1 MKKRNNIKL
10 QILKI
15 FFQIAV
21 ICIATFLYNF
31 FHSFFTLAILLT
43 VIILPACS
51 VAAALVMKAQVSAD
65 IITYQKSAV
74 CDEKIEYKLILKNSG
89 WGLSLNC
96 QLICTIEN
104 TFYKNIEKND
114 NSELK
119 ISMPITIHG
128 SESVSIPVTS
138 KYTGNIRFTVTDIY
152 YDDICGLITVHKN
165 VQSDADTIVYPKAYD
180 MDSEECLAYMD
191 GVSETEESTKKGND
205 FSEVTDIR
213 EYQPG
218 DRLKDIHWKLSAKK
232 DILMVKERESVSQSR
247 ILLVPNLAGGKERVE
262 NVISMTYNLTR
273 AFISE
278 NTSVGIL
285 IWNGERY
292 EWMEFNIYDKESV
305 MDVFSQIFGMSCYGE
320 EIDIINLVKNF
331 YPHLQSFVII
341 DERDGEVSGE
351 IVYQ

>member
-1 MKKRNNIKL
+1 MNKRNNIKL
-10 QILKI
+10 HILKI

-31 FHSFFTLAILLT
+31 FHSFFTLVILLT
-43 VIILPACS
+43 VIILPVSS
-51 VAAALVMKAQVSAD
+51 VAAALVMKNQISAD

-96 QLICTIEN
+96 QIIGMIEN
-104 TFYKNIEKND
+104 TFYKSIEIND
-114 NSELK
+114 NNELK
-119 ISMPITIHG
+119 ISMPVTIHG
-128 SESVSIPVTS
+128 SENIFIPVTS
-138 KYTGNIRFTVTDIY
+138 KYTGNIRLTVTDIY
-152 YDDICGLITVHKN
+152 YDDICGLITVHKI
-165 VQSDADTIVYPKAYD
+165 VQNDADTIVYPKSYD
-180 MDSEECLAYMD
+180 MDSEECLVYMD

-247 ILLVPNLAGGKERVE
+247 ILLVPNLAGSKERIE

-273 AFISE
+273 AFIIE
-278 NTSVGIL
+278 NTPVGIL
-285 IWNGERY
+285 IWNSERY